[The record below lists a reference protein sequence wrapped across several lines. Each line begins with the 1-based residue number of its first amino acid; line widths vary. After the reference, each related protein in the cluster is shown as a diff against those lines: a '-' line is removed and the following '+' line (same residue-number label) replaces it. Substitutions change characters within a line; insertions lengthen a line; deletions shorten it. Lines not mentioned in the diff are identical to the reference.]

1 MSALFSIIN
10 TIFNWINAFLKKRK
24 QDHLQDE
31 YNEIEKNPANW
42 FSNHFSDD
50 SGVRDESSVKDQ
62 TTETKSDDSETK

>member
-31 YNEIEKNPANW
+31 YDEIEKNPSDW
-42 FSNHFSDD
+42 FNQHFSDD
-50 SGVRDESSVKDQ
+50 SSVRDESAAKDQ
-62 TTETKSDDSETK
+62 TAETKSEDSETK